1 MADTQPTGAI
11 DATVSTDVER
21 VIAAARDA
29 LNDDIISR
37 LSATITQ
44 GLELLDRINRSGL
57 DRALPALARLVEN
70 GDLERLLGVA
80 RVVAAM
86 EDSLSEDI
94 VVRVA
99 NTLTGLVTVGDK
111 LARNDGLLRLVE
123 LLGRDDVAIPLL
135 NLAEAI
141 SAAKA
146 EHSSL
151 PPAPGGFGGLWTLA
165 TDPGAQE
172 AFRAVA
178 LIGKH
183 LRASSSH
190 PKK

>member
-1 MADTQPTGAI
+1 MADTQPITAS
-11 DATVSTDVER
+11 DASVSTEVER
-21 VIAAARDA
+21 VLAAARDA
-29 LNDDIISR
+29 LNDDIVAR
-37 LSATITQ
+37 LSATIAQ

-57 DRALPALARLVEN
+57 DRALPAFARLAEN

-94 VVRVA
+94 VVRMA

-111 LARNDGLLRLVE
+111 LARNDGFLKLVD
-123 LLGRDDVAIPLL
+123 LLGRDDVNRALL
-135 NLAEAI
+135 GLAEAV
-141 SAAKA
+141 SAAKTEQA
-146 EHSSL
+146 AL
-151 PPAPGGFGGLWTLA
+151 PPAPGGLGGLWQLV

-172 AFRAVA
+172 ALRSMA

-183 LRASSSH
+183 LR
-190 PKK
+190 PR